1 MSEFCFGRKH
11 RLISS
16 ADFQAVFRQARYKVS
31 CQHILIL
38 AIPNSLSRPRLGLVI
53 GKRHVRQ
60 ATQRNRIKRLMRES
74 FRHNQHLLTGLDM
87 VILARSGLGELDNAA
102 IHQRMERLLQDLRR
116 RARRSIKPGTG
127 NDHHAG

>member
-38 AIPNSLSRPRLGLVI
+38 AIPNGLSWPRVGLVI

-74 FRHNQHLLTGLDM
+74 FRHNQHLLAGLDM
-87 VILARSGLGELDNAA
+87 VILARSGLGDLDNAG

-116 RARRSIKPGTG
+116 RARRSIRPETG